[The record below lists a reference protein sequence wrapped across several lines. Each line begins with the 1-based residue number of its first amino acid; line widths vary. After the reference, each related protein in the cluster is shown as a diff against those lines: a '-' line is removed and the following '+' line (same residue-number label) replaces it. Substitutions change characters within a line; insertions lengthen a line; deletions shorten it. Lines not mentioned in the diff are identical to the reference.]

1 MRIAIADDDAELLDD
16 LARAISG
23 AGHDLYRFRNGSEM
37 KTALERE
44 TYDVVLLDWNMPGE
58 TGIGIVQWA
67 VQKLPAPPPFIIIT
81 GRTDKADIVAGLQA
95 GATDY
100 VVKPEMPE
108 VVLARIE
115 AAGRRNVTRAPER
128 MAIFD
133 AYRFDRVLRQ
143 SWRDDEEV
151 SLTNKEFQL
160 ALLFF
165 DNLNRPLSRGYIFSQ
180 VWGGSLD
187 VESRTLD
194 LHVSRVRS
202 KLQLR
207 PQNGYAIQTVFGFG
221 YRMDRIADPAERQH

>member
-23 AGHDLYRFRNGSEM
+23 AGHDLYRFRNGSEL

-58 TGIGIVQWA
+58 TGIGIVSWA
-67 VQKLPAPPPFIIIT
+67 VEKLPAPPPFIIIT
-81 GRTDKADIVAGLQA
+81 SRTDKADIVAGLQA

-100 VVKPEMPE
+100 VVKPEIPE

-115 AAGRRNVTRAPER
+115 AAGRRNVNKTPDRIAV
-128 MAIFD
+128 FD

-143 SWRDDEEV
+143 SWHQGEEV

-194 LHVSRVRS
+194 LHVSRIRS

-221 YRMDRIADPAERQH
+221 YRMDRIADPGERQQ